1 MLIQEEYFSD
11 SVRDADPYGRRPLA
25 GSVAGAGRDG
35 VLGESPTWA
44 ALQYSP
50 TRRND
55 FVKCYSAGARPLNN
69 GAAWDFGKYGY
80 NFSYTFNQDGS
91 KSLSLGVNAN
101 IPIETPWVYLEINMG
116 LGFSMNSYSGA
127 TLSTHGGLCVG
138 YATACAGVETGGSLY
153 WDRGG
158 SFMGATV
165 YAEVYASLGMGM
177 ARVSAGYEAGLFGM
191 EGRGLYA
198 GASAGGLYAQYAQN
212 GGWNYGFQESVYF
225 GVGDDFGS
233 TSANGK
239 QKNVGFEMW
248 IPSLG
253 SFGRFS
259 LGDTYDV
266 SKQGLKNAQTEALLD
281 LAEKTGN
288 VALTNFVK
296 ENGVNLDKIQYD
308 ELKALIAVSAVMET
322 RHPDYSSKYDKDV
335 IIPNGYNG
343 YPHIEF
349 KYGENNFGHAFSSYN
364 YGSNVGSHLA
374 IDFLGYYISRI
385 VYDVND

>member
-1 MLIQEEYFSD
+1 MSGIRSTYLLQRSD
-11 SVRDADPYGRRPLA
+11 DESLSLVLCVRDGDPDGRRHFS
-25 GSVAGAGRDG
+25 GSVA
-35 VLGESPTWA
+35 LGGSA
-44 ALQYSP
+44 ALVQYSP
-50 TRRND
+50 TRRDD
-55 FVKCYSAGARPLNN
+55 FVRCDSSGARP
-69 GAAWDFGKYGY
+69 K
-80 NFSYTFNQDGS
+80 NFQ
-91 KSLSLGVNAN
+91 
-101 IPIETPWVYLEINMG
+101 
-116 LGFSMNSYSGA
+116 
-127 TLSTHGGLCVG
+127 TLS
-138 YATACAGVETGGSLY
+138 
-153 WDRGG
+153 
-158 SFMGATV
+158 
-165 YAEVYASLGMGM
+165 
-177 ARVSAGYEAGLFGM
+177 GYEQGLFGM

-198 GASAGGLYAQYAQN
+198 GGNVGGVYAQVAQN
-212 GGWNYGFQESVYF
+212 GGWSYGFQESVYF

-233 TSANGK
+233 TSADGK

-296 ENGVNLDKIQYD
+296 ENGVNLDKTQYD

-374 IDFLGYYISRI
+374 IDFLGYYISRT